1 MYQKC
6 DAFAEVLFNNIKHII
21 SLMLT
26 VMSAIFV
33 AKTSFNT
40 VEKGVSVM
48 LLIFWNS
55 SYPCHWTCQMSIFLF
70 SSEQEHDLVALIPV
84 RDRRLKPR
92 RTWVNYLPLK
102 KYLSSYSVELNMV
115 VIISPDKA
123 KPNNNRKIQSWTI
136 NVANISNIL
145 ISSFWTN
152 VRNLWN
158 IKTKYSENLEGF
170 IACGS
175 CGKLAISSVHLLVI
189 IVRYIKFK

>member
-1 MYQKC
+1 
-6 DAFAEVLFNNIKHII
+6 
-21 SLMLT
+21 
-26 VMSAIFV
+26 MSAIFV

-40 VEKGVSVM
+40 VEKGVSMM
-48 LLIFWNS
+48 LLIFLKFLLSLPLN
-55 SYPCHWTCQMSIFLF
+55 MSNVNLF
-70 SSEQEHDLVALIPV
+70 VFIRA
-84 RDRRLKPR
+84 
-92 RTWVNYLPLK
+92 RTWPSSINSCERQKTQAKKNVSYLPLK

-115 VIISPDKA
+115 VIISPDKK
-123 KPNNNRKIQSWTI
+123 KPNNDRKIQSWTI